1 MQIIDDAQDD
11 PQRVVSGIFTKE
23 DLQRMV
29 DQRTSKK
36 PLIHLEIQDKIT
48 NRPYQK
54 EAVTVLCESIMNH
67 HRKLLLVQERQGLV
81 SVW

>member
-11 PQRVVSGIFTKE
+11 PQRVVSGIFSKE

-29 DQRTSKK
+29 DQRTSRSL
-36 PLIHLEIQDKIT
+36 LIHLEIQDKIT

-54 EAVTVLCESIMNH
+54 EAVTVYVNLS
-67 HRKLLLVQERQGLV
+67 
-81 SVW
+81 